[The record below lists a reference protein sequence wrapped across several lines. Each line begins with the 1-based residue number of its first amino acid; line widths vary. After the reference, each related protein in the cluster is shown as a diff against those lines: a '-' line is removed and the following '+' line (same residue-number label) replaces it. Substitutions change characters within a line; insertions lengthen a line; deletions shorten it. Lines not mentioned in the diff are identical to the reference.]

1 MKWFARASIP
11 TIDIGSG
18 PKCYGQ
24 VLFLHDILDI
34 YNRIPPFAKK
44 YTYLNNIVTEALS
57 CYKKKVEKGVATGT
71 AILVSV
77 VVTFV
82 IAVVLFKFVWAW
94 VVPDL
99 FPGAVEQ
106 GLIAADLTWLA
117 SLKLAVLVAVL
128 SGFGPAL
135 SGAFVRQ

>member
-1 MKWFARASIP
+1 MDESRNEVEKQMAEEVEKR
-11 TIDIGSG
+11 
-18 PKCYGQ
+18 
-24 VLFLHDILDI
+24 
-34 YNRIPPFAKK
+34 
-44 YTYLNNIVTEALS
+44 VTE
-57 CYKKKVEKGVATGT
+57 GVTSGVT
-71 AILVSV
+71 ILVTV
-77 VVTFV
+77 AVTFV

-128 SGFGPAL
+128 SGFYPAL
-135 SGAFVRQ
+135 SGAFKRQ